1 MKISSAFWRAAALL
15 TLAPAAWACGVC
27 IEDKVAATYDHEVV
41 VRAAAKGK
49 VMVFCEVAGPLD
61 PRQIRNAVHRV
72 RGADAASVRIS
83 SEPPAVSFA
92 LDAKQSPQSAVS
104 AIQQAVPPG
113 THITIVRLITPTVP
127 MARAP

>member
-1 MKISSAFWRAAALL
+1 MFVTFTGVS
-15 TLAPAAWACGVC
+15 WACGVC

-72 RGADAASVRIS
+72 RGADSASVRIS
-83 SEPPAVSFA
+83 LESAAVSFA

-104 AIQQAVPPG
+104 AMQQEMPSATRVS
-113 THITIVRLITPTVP
+113 IVRLIAPTAPV
-127 MARAP
+127 ARAP